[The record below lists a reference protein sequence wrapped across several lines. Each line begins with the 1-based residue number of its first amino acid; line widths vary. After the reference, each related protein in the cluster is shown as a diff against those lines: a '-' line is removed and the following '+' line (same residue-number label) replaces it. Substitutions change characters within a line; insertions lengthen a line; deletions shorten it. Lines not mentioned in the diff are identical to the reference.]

1 MIEFFVD
8 RKRTALAFLLV
19 LIVAGIFGRIN
30 IPVEAEPDITIPVV
44 YAGVGLPGVSP
55 SDSERLLVRPLEEEL
70 RSIEGVKK
78 LQAFGF
84 EGYAAAVVEFEAAE
98 TMSKSLDSVRDA
110 VNEAKSKFPDDA
122 KEPIVR
128 EVSLSD
134 DPSIIVAI
142 SSDIAQERDLLN
154 IMRDIKNEIELLP
167 EIFEVDLIGNRDEQL
182 EAILNRNQIENYNIS
197 LYEIIRAINNNNQA
211 VMAGEIETGK
221 GQFSVDVPGLF
232 EDESEINSIPIRS
245 SSNGVV
251 LLSDISEVKRNF
263 KERTFFAS
271 INQNQSICLGVKK
284 ARGANLI
291 STINK
296 VENIVEKYQSKIS
309 SDIRLGYVLNTKD
322 TMLEQVNSLQGNI
335 IMATMFVLIVAMIT
349 FGIRSSLIV
358 GSGIPVSIIIA
369 IFILYALGFTYNF
382 MVIFGMLVALGMLID
397 GSIVVVELADRKM
410 VEGYD
415 KKTAFIYAAKRMF
428 WPVTAS
434 AATTLA
440 VFIPLFFWPGVSGQF
455 MRVLP
460 ITIFIILTV
469 ALIYS
474 LMIVPVI
481 GSIFGKA
488 SEMSKKTVQSISS
501 EHSYDL
507 TKVEGVVGKYINFL
521 SIVLKRPLLISGS
534 IIAFSFIVISTY
546 SSVGQ
551 GVVLVSQSDPFAGYG
566 KIQARGNLTIEQ
578 IDELS
583 ESVEE
588 IVYNTKG
595 IKNLFLQTG
604 RFNNFRTG
612 GSSSDDT
619 IASFFFEFTDRKER
633 ENGRVVIENM
643 RKELDKIPGIKT
655 EIKAQEG
662 GPPTGKDIEIRVLGP
677 SRDSTMNVAQ
687 EIKNYLS
694 EIDGIV
700 NLESTLPVPG
710 VEWEL
715 FVDKPKAAKF
725 GADIPTIGNSIG
737 LITSG
742 LTIGSYRPKDIDE
755 ELDIVLRYP
764 KKERYIDELDN
775 ILINTESGLVP
786 ISNFVEKKPQQK
798 VNYVRKFDSKHV
810 TIIKADVSS
819 GFTPESRL
827 KLFEKWI
834 KDQSIPANIDIEFGG
849 DNEEQVN
856 SLNFVTQ
863 AFIISIMLMA
873 ALLVT
878 QFNNFYQMTIIL
890 SAVVLSTAGVMLGL
904 LIFDQVFSAL
914 LTGIGIVS
922 LAGIVVNNN
931 IILID
936 SFNVIS
942 SKSNEDIRTRIIK
955 ACAQRL
961 RPIFLTSLTTM
972 LGLIPLALNY
982 SIDPIAREIAYDS
995 NASTSWAPLA
1005 QCIIYGISF
1014 SAILTLVLTPCLL
1027 VLPDHIKEIISKYRK
1042 PSFA

>member
-211 VMAGEIETGK
+211 VMAGEIETGQ

-501 EHSYDL
+501 EHTYDL

-546 SSVGQ
+546 SSVGN

-588 IVYNTKG
+588 IVYKTKG

-612 GSSSDDT
+612 RSSSDDT

-633 ENGRVVIENM
+633 ENGRVVIENL
-643 RKELDKIPGIKT
+643 KKDLYKIPGIKT

-827 KLFEKWI
+827 KLFETWI
-834 KDQSIPANIDIEFGG
+834 KEQSIPANIDIEFGG

-942 SKSNEDIRTRIIK
+942 SKSNEDVRTRIIK

>member
-211 VMAGEIETGK
+211 VMAGEIETGQ

-245 SSNGVV
+245 SSNGIV

-415 KKTAFIYAAKRMF
+415 KKTAFVYAAKKN
-428 WPVTAS
+428 V
-434 AATTLA
+434 LA
-440 VFIPLFFWPGVSGQF
+440 
-455 MRVLP
+455 R
-460 ITIFIILTV
+460 
-469 ALIYS
+469 Y
-474 LMIVPVI
+474 
-481 GSIFGKA
+481 
-488 SEMSKKTVQSISS
+488 
-501 EHSYDL
+501 
-507 TKVEGVVGKYINFL
+507 
-521 SIVLKRPLLISGS
+521 RISG
-534 IIAFSFIVISTY
+534 
-546 SSVGQ
+546 
-551 GVVLVSQSDPFAGYG
+551 
-566 KIQARGNLTIEQ
+566 
-578 IDELS
+578 
-583 ESVEE
+583 
-588 IVYNTKG
+588 
-595 IKNLFLQTG
+595 
-604 RFNNFRTG
+604 
-612 GSSSDDT
+612 
-619 IASFFFEFTDRKER
+619 
-633 ENGRVVIENM
+633 
-643 RKELDKIPGIKT
+643 
-655 EIKAQEG
+655 
-662 GPPTGKDIEIRVLGP
+662 
-677 SRDSTMNVAQ
+677 
-687 EIKNYLS
+687 
-694 EIDGIV
+694 
-700 NLESTLPVPG
+700 
-710 VEWEL
+710 
-715 FVDKPKAAKF
+715 
-725 GADIPTIGNSIG
+725 
-737 LITSG
+737 
-742 LTIGSYRPKDIDE
+742 
-755 ELDIVLRYP
+755 
-764 KKERYIDELDN
+764 DN
-775 ILINTESGLVP
+775 ISC
-786 ISNFVEKKPQQK
+786 
-798 VNYVRKFDSKHV
+798 
-810 TIIKADVSS
+810 
-819 GFTPESRL
+819 
-827 KLFEKWI
+827 
-834 KDQSIPANIDIEFGG
+834 
-849 DNEEQVN
+849 
-856 SLNFVTQ
+856 
-863 AFIISIMLMA
+863 
-873 ALLVT
+873 
-878 QFNNFYQMTIIL
+878 FYT
-890 SAVVLSTAGVMLGL
+890 
-904 LIFDQVFSAL
+904 
-914 LTGIGIVS
+914 
-922 LAGIVVNNN
+922 
-931 IILID
+931 
-936 SFNVIS
+936 
-942 SKSNEDIRTRIIK
+942 
-955 ACAQRL
+955 
-961 RPIFLTSLTTM
+961 PIFL
-972 LGLIPLALNY
+972 
-982 SIDPIAREIAYDS
+982 ARRKWTVHESPPYYD
-995 NASTSWAPLA
+995 
-1005 QCIIYGISF
+1005 IYYINSCFNLQPYDCACNRKYIWKSF
-1014 SAILTLVLTPCLL
+1014 GDEQKNRAIN
-1027 VLPDHIKEIISKYRK
+1027 
-1042 PSFA
+1042 

>member
-142 SSDIAQERDLLN
+142 SSDVAQERELLN
-154 IMRDIKNEIELLP
+154 IIRDIKNEIELLP

-197 LYEIIRAINNNNQA
+197 IYEIIRAINNNNQA
-211 VMAGEIETGK
+211 VMAGEIETGQ

-251 LLSDISEVKRNF
+251 LLSDISDVKRNF
-263 KERTFFAS
+263 KERTFFTS

-309 SDIRLGYVLNTKD
+309 PDISLGYVLNTKD
-322 TMLEQVNSLQGNI
+322 VMLEQVNSLQGNI

-501 EHSYDL
+501 EHAYDL
-507 TKVEGVVGKYINFL
+507 SKVEGIVGKYINFL
-521 SIVLKRPLLISGS
+521 TLVLKRPLLVSGS
-534 IIAFSFIVISTY
+534 IIIFSFIVISTY
-546 SSVGQ
+546 SSIGQ
-551 GVVLVSQSDPFAGYG
+551 GVVLVSQSDPYAGFG

-588 IVYNTKG
+588 IVHGTKG
-595 IKNLFLQTG
+595 VKNLFLQTG

-619 IASFFFEFTDRKER
+619 IASFFFEFTDREER

-677 SRDSTMNVAQ
+677 SRSSTMTVAQ
-687 EIKNYLS
+687 DIKSYLNS
-694 EIDGIV
+694 LDGLV

-764 KKERYIDELDN
+764 EKERYIDELEN
-775 ILINTESGLVP
+775 ILINTESGMVP

-819 GFTPESRL
+819 EFTPESRL
-827 KLFEKWI
+827 KLFESWI
-834 KDQSIPANIDIEFGG
+834 KEQSVPANVDIEFGG

-863 AFIISIMLMA
+863 AFVISIMLMA

-904 LIFDQVFSAL
+904 LIFNQVFSAL

-942 SKSNEDIRTRIIK
+942 SKSNEDVRTRIIK

-982 SIDPIAREIAYDS
+982 SIDPIARDIAYDS

-1027 VLPDHIKEIISKYRK
+1027 VLPDHVKDIIKKFRK

>member
-142 SSDIAQERDLLN
+142 SSDVAQERELLN
-154 IMRDIKNEIELLP
+154 IIRDIKNEIELLP

-197 LYEIIRAINNNNQA
+197 IYEIIRAINNNNQA
-211 VMAGEIETGK
+211 VMAGEIETGQ

-251 LLSDISEVKRNF
+251 LLSDISDVKRNF
-263 KERTFFAS
+263 KERTFFTS

-309 SDIRLGYVLNTKD
+309 PDISLGYVLNTKD
-322 TMLEQVNSLQGNI
+322 VMLEQVNSLQGNI

-501 EHSYDL
+501 EHAYDL
-507 TKVEGVVGKYINFL
+507 SKVEGIVGKYINFL
-521 SIVLKRPLLISGS
+521 TLVLKRPLLVSGS
-534 IIAFSFIVISTY
+534 IIIFSFIVISTY
-546 SSVGQ
+546 SSIGQ
-551 GVVLVSQSDPFAGYG
+551 GVVLVSQSDPYAGFG

-588 IVYNTKG
+588 IVHGTKG
-595 IKNLFLQTG
+595 VKNLFLQTG

-619 IASFFFEFTDRKER
+619 IASFFFEFTDREER

-677 SRDSTMNVAQ
+677 SRSSTMTVAQ
-687 EIKNYLS
+687 DIKSYLNS
-694 EIDGIV
+694 IDGLV

-764 KKERYIDELDN
+764 EKERYIDELEN
-775 ILINTESGLVP
+775 ILINTESGMVP

-819 GFTPESRL
+819 EFTPESRL
-827 KLFEKWI
+827 KLFESWI
-834 KDQSIPANIDIEFGG
+834 KEQAVPANVDIEFGG

-863 AFIISIMLMA
+863 AFVISIMLMA

-904 LIFDQVFSAL
+904 LIFTQVFSAL

-942 SKSNEDIRTRIIK
+942 SKSNEDVRTRIIK

-982 SIDPIAREIAYDS
+982 SIDPIARDIAYDS

-1027 VLPDHIKEIISKYRK
+1027 VLPDHVKDIIKKFRK

>member
-19 LIVAGIFGRIN
+19 LIVAGIFGRMN

-44 YAGVGLPGVSP
+44 YTGVGLPGVSP

-98 TMSKSLDSVRDA
+98 TMSKSIDSVRDA

-197 LYEIIRAINNNNQA
+197 IYEIIRAINNNNQA
-211 VMAGEIETGK
+211 VMAGEIETGQ

-245 SSNGVV
+245 SSDGVV
-251 LLSDISEVKRNF
+251 LLSDISDVKRNF
-263 KERTFFAS
+263 KERTFFTS

-291 STINK
+291 STIDK
-296 VENIVEKYQSKIS
+296 VENIVEKYKSKIS
-309 SDIRLGYVLNTKD
+309 PDIRLGYVLNTKD

-460 ITIFIILTV
+460 LTIFIILTV

-488 SEMSKKTVQSISS
+488 SEMRKKTVQSISS
-501 EHSYDL
+501 EHAYDL
-507 TKVEGVVGKYINFL
+507 TKVEGFVGKYINFL
-521 SIVLKRPLLISGS
+521 TLVLKRPLLISGS

-546 SSVGQ
+546 TSIGQ
-551 GVVLVSQSDPFAGYG
+551 GVVLVSQSDPFAGFG

-578 IDELS
+578 IDKLS
-583 ESVEE
+583 ESVED
-588 IVYNTKG
+588 IVFNTKG

-619 IASFFFEFTDRKER
+619 IASFFFEFTDRDDR
-633 ENGRVVIENM
+633 ENGRIVIENM

-677 SRDSTMNVAQ
+677 SRASTMNIAQ
-687 EIKNYLS
+687 DIQTYLNTL
-694 EIDGIV
+694 DGIV

-764 KKERYIDELDN
+764 KKERYIDELEN
-775 ILINTESGLVP
+775 ILINTESGMVP

-798 VNYVRKFDSKHV
+798 VNYIRKFDSKHV

-819 GFTPESRL
+819 EFTPESRL

-834 KDQSIPANIDIEFGG
+834 KEQSVPANVDIEFGG

-863 AFIISIMLMA
+863 AFVISIMLMA

-942 SKSNEDIRTRIIK
+942 SKSEEDVRTRIIK

-982 SIDPIAREIAYDS
+982 SIDPIARDIAYDS

-1027 VLPDHIKEIISKYRK
+1027 VLPDHIKDIIKKYRK

>member
-70 RSIEGVKK
+70 RSIEGIKK

-84 EGYAAAVVEFEAAE
+84 EGYAAAVVQFEAAE

-110 VNEAKSKFPDDA
+110 VNEAKSKFPEDA

-134 DPSIIVAI
+134 DPSIIIAI

-154 IMRDIKNEIELLP
+154 IIRDIKNEIELLP
-167 EIFEVDLIGNRDEQL
+167 EIFEVDLIGNREEQL

-197 LYEIIRAINNNNQA
+197 IYEIIRAINNNNQA
-211 VMAGEIETGK
+211 VMAGEIQTGQ

-245 SSNGVV
+245 SSEGVV
-251 LLSDISEVKRNF
+251 LLSDISDVKRNF
-263 KERTFFAS
+263 KERTFFTS
-271 INQNQSICLGVKK
+271 INLNESICLGVKK

-291 STINK
+291 STIDK

-309 SDIRLGYVLNTKD
+309 PDIRLGYVLNTKD

-415 KKTAFIYAAKRMF
+415 KKTAFIYSAKRMF

-501 EHSYDL
+501 EHAYDL

-521 SIVLKRPLLISGS
+521 TFVLKRPLLIGGS
-534 IIAFSFIVISTY
+534 IIAFSFAVISTY
-546 SSVGQ
+546 TSIGQ
-551 GVVLVSQSDPFAGYG
+551 GVVLVSQSDPFAGFG

-619 IASFFFEFTDRKER
+619 IASFFFEFTDREER

-643 RKELDKIPGIKT
+643 RKELNKIPGIRT

-677 SRDSTMNVAQ
+677 SRSSTMNISQ
-687 EIKNYLS
+687 DIKNYLNS
-694 EIDGIV
+694 VDGIV

-742 LTIGSYRPKDIDE
+742 LAIGSYRPKDIDE

-775 ILINTESGLVP
+775 ILINTESGMVP

-798 VNYVRKFDSKHV
+798 VTYVRKYDSKHV

-827 KLFEKWI
+827 KLFEIWI
-834 KDQSIPANIDIEFGG
+834 KQQSIPANVDIEFGG
-849 DNEEQVN
+849 DNEEQVD
-856 SLNFVTQ
+856 SLNFVLQ

-942 SKSNEDIRTRIIK
+942 SKSNEDVRTRIIK

-982 SIDPIAREIAYDS
+982 SIDPIARDIAYDS

-1027 VLPDHIKEIISKYRK
+1027 VLPDHISDLIKKYRK

>member
-110 VNEAKSKFPDDA
+110 VNEAKSKFPEDA
-122 KEPIVR
+122 KDPIVR

-142 SSDIAQERDLLN
+142 SSDVAQERELLN
-154 IMRDIKNEIELLP
+154 IIRDIQNEIELLP

-197 LYEIIRAINNNNQA
+197 IYEIIRAINNNNQA
-211 VMAGEIETGK
+211 VMAGEIETGQ

-251 LLSDISEVKRNF
+251 LLSDISYVKRNF

-296 VENIVEKYQSKIS
+296 VESIVEKYQSKIS
-309 SDIRLGYVLNTKD
+309 PDISLGYVLNTKD
-322 TMLEQVNSLQGNI
+322 VMLEQVNSLQGNI

-501 EHSYDL
+501 EHAYDL
-507 TKVEGVVGKYINFL
+507 SKVEGIVGKYINFL
-521 SIVLKRPLLISGS
+521 TLVLKRPLIVSGS
-534 IIAFSFIVISTY
+534 IIIFSFIVISTY
-546 SSVGQ
+546 SSIGK
-551 GVVLVSQSDPFAGYG
+551 GVVLVSQSDPYAGFG

-588 IVYNTKG
+588 IVHGTKG
-595 IKNLFLQTG
+595 VKNLFLQTG

-619 IASFFFEFTDRKER
+619 IASFFFEFTDRKDR

-677 SRDSTMNVAQ
+677 NRNSTMTVAQ
-687 EIKNYLS
+687 DIKGYLNTV
-694 EIDGIV
+694 DGLV

-764 KKERYIDELDN
+764 EKERYIDELDN
-775 ILINTESGLVP
+775 ILINTESGMVP

-819 GFTPESRL
+819 EFTPESRL
-827 KLFEKWI
+827 KLFESWI
-834 KDQSIPANIDIEFGG
+834 KEQSIPANVDIEFGG

-863 AFIISIMLMA
+863 AFVISIMLMA

-904 LIFDQVFSAL
+904 LIFNQVFSAL

-942 SKSNEDIRTRIIK
+942 SKSNEDVRTRIIK

-982 SIDPIAREIAYDS
+982 SIDPIARDIAYDS

-1027 VLPDHIKEIISKYRK
+1027 VLPDHIKDIIKKFRK

>member
-1 MIEFFVD
+1 M
-8 RKRTALAFLLV
+8 
-19 LIVAGIFGRIN
+19 
-30 IPVEAEPDITIPVV
+30 
-44 YAGVGLPGVSP
+44 
-55 SDSERLLVRPLEEEL
+55 
-70 RSIEGVKK
+70 
-78 LQAFGF
+78 
-84 EGYAAAVVEFEAAE
+84 
-98 TMSKSLDSVRDA
+98 
-110 VNEAKSKFPDDA
+110 
-122 KEPIVR
+122 
-128 EVSLSD
+128 
-134 DPSIIVAI
+134 
-142 SSDIAQERDLLN
+142 
-154 IMRDIKNEIELLP
+154 
-167 EIFEVDLIGNRDEQL
+167 IGNRDEQL

-197 LYEIIRAINNNNQA
+197 IYEVIRAINNNNQA
-211 VMAGEIETGK
+211 VMAGEIETGQ

-251 LLSDISEVKRNF
+251 LLSDISDVKRSF

-291 STINK
+291 GTINK

-309 SDIRLGYVLNTKD
+309 PDISLGYVLNTKD
-322 TMLEQVNSLQGNI
+322 VMLEQVNSLQGNI

-501 EHSYDL
+501 EHAYDL
-507 TKVEGVVGKYINFL
+507 SKVEGIVGKYINFL
-521 SIVLKRPLLISGS
+521 TLVLKRPLIVSGS
-534 IIAFSFIVISTY
+534 IIIFSFIVISTY
-546 SSVGQ
+546 SSIGK
-551 GVVLVSQSDPFAGYG
+551 GVVLVSQSDPYAGFG

-588 IVYNTKG
+588 IVHGTKG
-595 IKNLFLQTG
+595 VKNLFLQTG

-677 SRDSTMNVAQ
+677 NRSSTMTVAQ
-687 EIKNYLS
+687 DIKSYLNTV
-694 EIDGIV
+694 DG
-700 NLESTLPVPG
+700 L
-710 VEWEL
+710 
-715 FVDKPKAAKF
+715 
-725 GADIPTIGNSIG
+725 
-737 LITSG
+737 
-742 LTIGSYRPKDIDE
+742 
-755 ELDIVLRYP
+755 
-764 KKERYIDELDN
+764 
-775 ILINTESGLVP
+775 
-786 ISNFVEKKPQQK
+786 
-798 VNYVRKFDSKHV
+798 
-810 TIIKADVSS
+810 
-819 GFTPESRL
+819 
-827 KLFEKWI
+827 
-834 KDQSIPANIDIEFGG
+834 
-849 DNEEQVN
+849 
-856 SLNFVTQ
+856 
-863 AFIISIMLMA
+863 
-873 ALLVT
+873 
-878 QFNNFYQMTIIL
+878 
-890 SAVVLSTAGVMLGL
+890 
-904 LIFDQVFSAL
+904 
-914 LTGIGIVS
+914 
-922 LAGIVVNNN
+922 
-931 IILID
+931 
-936 SFNVIS
+936 
-942 SKSNEDIRTRIIK
+942 
-955 ACAQRL
+955 
-961 RPIFLTSLTTM
+961 
-972 LGLIPLALNY
+972 
-982 SIDPIAREIAYDS
+982 
-995 NASTSWAPLA
+995 
-1005 QCIIYGISF
+1005 
-1014 SAILTLVLTPCLL
+1014 CLL
-1027 VLPDHIKEIISKYRK
+1027 YTSDAADE
-1042 PSFA
+1042 